1 MISEKRILGTS
12 LKSRNYFEKIQAFE
26 LLSSLSDQGQI
37 IYKEIESYYEKDKE
51 AQSCEAE
58 VIEER
63 LANKNPKLAE
73 VYKAIIKSLGDVSP
87 DNLIQDVLEVK
98 RNDLGQRLATALIS
112 GKSRAD
118 IPALMEEYTNLSEE
132 SISRGHSEAS
142 VLSGDNLYSFID
154 SYDAGNR
161 IKLYPKSLNELLKG
175 GVFRGTHIVVFGRPE
190 IGKST
195 FLKNLTFGFLWQKLR
210 VLYVGN
216 EDPAA
221 MHIMRMLVRLTGLT
235 EEQIRANKEQA
246 MSIAESR
253 NFNNFYYAGLEP
265 GTLKEVESLVEDIKP
280 DVLIVDQIRNL
291 KINEQNYV
299 LQLEKAARGI
309 RTITQKHNLV
319 GISVTQ
325 AGDSAAHKDIL
336 EMGDIDYSNTGIPGA
351 CDLILGF
358 GCKETDFE
366 TNYRVISLPKNK
378 ISGIKN
384 PLRVSFNPVLARIE

>member
-1 MISEKRILGTS
+1 
-12 LKSRNYFEKIQAFE
+12 
-26 LLSSLSDQGQI
+26 
-37 IYKEIESYYEKDKE
+37 
-51 AQSCEAE
+51 

-73 VYKAIIKSLGDVSP
+73 IYQAIIKSLEEVSP

-98 RNDLGQRLATALIS
+98 RNDLAQRLATALIGGR
-112 GKSRAD
+112 GKAD

-132 SISRGHSEAS
+132 SISVREDNIIN
-142 VLSGDNLYSFID
+142 GDGLYSFID
-154 SYDAGNR
+154 SYDSGNR

-235 EEQIRANKEQA
+235 EDQIRLNKEQA

-253 NFNNFYYAGLEP
+253 NFKNFFYAGLEP
-265 GTLKEVESLVEDIKP
+265 GTLKEIENLVKEVEP

-309 RTITQKHNLV
+309 RTITQRYNLV

-336 EMGDIDYSNTGIPGA
+336 DMGDIDYSNTGIPGA

-358 GCKETDFE
+358 GCKEVDYE
-366 TNYRVISLPKNK
+366 TGYRVISLPKNK
-378 ISGIKN
+378 ISGIKS
-384 PLRVSFNPVLARIE
+384 PLRVAFNPVLARIE

>member
-1 MISEKRILGTS
+1 
-12 LKSRNYFEKIQAFE
+12 LKSRTYFEKIQAFE

-37 IYKEIESYYEKDKE
+37 VYKEIESYYDKDNE
-51 AQSCEAE
+51 AQSCEPE

-63 LANKNPKLAE
+63 LASKNPKLAE
-73 VYKAIIKSLGDVSP
+73 VYKAIIKSLEDVSP
-87 DNLIQDVLEVK
+87 ENLIQHVLEVK
-98 RNDLGQRLATALIS
+98 RNDLGQKLATALIG
-112 GKSRAD
+112 GKNRND
-118 IPALMEEYTNLSEE
+118 ISKLMEEYTSLSED
-132 SISRGHSEAS
+132 SISNKL
-142 VLSGDNLYSFID
+142 VLPSIISGENLYSVID
-154 SYDAGNR
+154 SYDSGNR

-235 EEQIRANKEQA
+235 EDQIRVNKQQA

-253 NFNNFYYAGLEP
+253 GFNNFFYAGLEP
-265 GTLKEVESLVEDIKP
+265 GTLKEVERLVEDIKP
-280 DVLIVDQIRNL
+280 DILIVDQIRNL
-291 KINEQNYV
+291 RINEQNYV

-309 RTITQKHNLV
+309 RTITQRYNLV

-358 GCKETDFE
+358 GCKETDVE
-366 TNYRVISLPKNK
+366 SGYRVISLPKNK